1 MEKYKGP
8 IMLVAALVL
17 AGITTFALYSWMQKH
32 KPAPTQKVTQ
42 EVLLPV
48 VAATN
53 DLHWGIQLS
62 PENLDVIYLP
72 EKSLPTGYFTSIEEI
87 KDRVLKTNVVINE
100 PILESKLAPEGSK
113 AGLYG
118 VIKDEKR
125 AMSVKVDQVIGV
137 AGFIYPGSNVDVLV
151 TINQKNMGKNPIS
164 KIVLQDI
171 PVLAA
176 GTQMEV
182 KEGGSVSV
190 KVVTLEL
197 TPKQSEKLAMA
208 ATKGKIRLALR
219 RAGDAKIAA
228 TKGVTISDLIS
239 RSGPKKR
246 TPKKR
251 TPKKIGVV
259 IKGSDVSI
267 RSL

>member
-1 MEKYKGP
+1 MERYKGP

-17 AGITTFALYSWMQKH
+17 AGITTFAIYNWMQKQ
-32 KPAPTQKVTQ
+32 KQVPAQKVKQ
-42 EVLLPV
+42 ETLHPM
-48 VAATN
+48 VAAAR
-53 DLHWGIQLS
+53 DLPWGVKLS
-62 PENLDVIYLP
+62 PEMLDVIFLP
-72 EKSLPTGYFTSIEEI
+72 EKCVSAGNFTSIEEI
-87 KDRVLKTNVVINE
+87 KDRVLKTSVVINE

-125 AMSVKVDQVIGV
+125 AMSVKVNEVIGV
-137 AGFIYPGSNVDVLV
+137 AGFVYPGSHVDVLV
-151 TINQKNMGKNPIS
+151 TMEQRGQGKGPAS

-182 KEGGSVSV
+182 KEGESVPV
-190 KVVTLEL
+190 HVVTLEV
-197 TPKQSEKLAMA
+197 TPEQAEKLALA
-208 ATKGKIRLALR
+208 ATRGKIRLALR

-228 TKGVTISDLIS
+228 TKGITTADLIS
-239 RSGPKKR
+239 RSGPSKGA
-246 TPKKR
+246 
-251 TPKKIGVV
+251 PKKIGVV
-259 IKGSDVSI
+259 VKGSDVFT